1 MKEITDRRSPLI
13 RIYPVYEFRIL
24 MTLLKSQF
32 KQNMLGSRISGFASS
47 DDGFDVRP
55 PETQSNSFLRRFM
68 TVTLPLMAW
77 IGRKA
82 DFDSA
87 LRIRISQESDAADNI
102 ARGLVYHNP

>member
-1 MKEITDRRSPLI
+1 
-13 RIYPVYEFRIL
+13 
-24 MTLLKSQF
+24 
-32 KQNMLGSRISGFASS
+32 
-47 DDGFDVRP
+47 
-55 PETQSNSFLRRFM
+55 M